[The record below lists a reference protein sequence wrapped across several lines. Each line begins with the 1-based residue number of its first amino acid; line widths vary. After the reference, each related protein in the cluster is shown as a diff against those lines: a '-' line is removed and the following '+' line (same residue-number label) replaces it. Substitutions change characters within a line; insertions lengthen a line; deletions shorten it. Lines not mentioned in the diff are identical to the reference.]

1 MEVVRVHKIRLETNR
16 LVLRELEEKDAK
28 FLVKGLAPIE
38 VTKYLVLVP
47 HPYAL
52 TDAEW
57 FINKTMSEQ
66 NAESRTGY
74 PLAITLKSEV
84 CVA

>member
-28 FLVKGLAPIE
+28 FLAIGLAPIK
-38 VTKYLVLVP
+38 VTKYLALVP

-52 TDAEW
+52 TDAEF
-57 FINKTMSEQ
+57 FIQKTMKEQSSE
-66 NAESRTGY
+66 NRTGY
-74 PLAITLKSEV
+74 PLAITLKPEM